1 MVMLDD
7 DISELITLKREI
19 IGQAARREITER
31 EEEEQIKQIDDK
43 LRELNTQKIQEIK
56 KQYEEKNIE
65 IKQKQVETEK
75 KAHIIKKQKTQRKK
89 EKETITELIIK
100 ALEHPKINSEEKAVI
115 MIKQWRD
122 GIIEQD
128 LRRQLRNIISLIKNK
143 NKKEFS
149 EYIWING
156 EYRIQKITQLTL

>member
-1 MVMLDD
+1 MLDD

-75 KAHIIKKQKTQRKK
+75 KAHIIKKQKTPRKK

-156 EYRIQKITQLTL
+156 EYRIQKIKQLTL